1 MFDPLYNW
9 SLTPEKA
16 YKIQYGREPGPALRK
31 QWDKS
36 AEESKGQ
43 KANKLAER
51 ALLRV
56 THKLNGMEEGSHLS
70 VQGQVNQR
78 NLIIVRK
85 DFFYTYLHFRKLNVA
100 LKWPFT
106 SNGFCIAS
114 Y

>member
-78 NLIIVRK
+78 NLIIVRNE
-85 DFFYTYLHFRKLNVA
+85 FFYIIIIKYLCTFSEIECCPQMAIYK
-100 LKWPFT
+100 
-106 SNGFCIAS
+106 
-114 Y
+114 

>member
-9 SLTPEKA
+9 SLTPAKA
-16 YKIQYGREPGPALRK
+16 YKIQYGREPGPALQK

-70 VQGQVNQR
+70 VQGQVKQR

-85 DFFYTYLHFRKLNVA
+85 DLFIYVPIKVHFRKLNAA
-100 LKWPFT
+100 LKWLFT
-106 SNGFCIAS
+106 NDISA
-114 Y
+114 

>member
-78 NLIIVRK
+78 NLIIVRNE
-85 DFFYTYLHFRKLNVA
+85 FFYIIIIKYLC
-100 LKWPFT
+100 PF
-106 SNGFCIAS
+106 SEIECCPQMAI
-114 Y
+114 YK

>member
-70 VQGQVNQR
+70 VQGQVSQR
-78 NLIIVRK
+78 NLIIARIE
-85 DFFYTYLHFRKLNVA
+85 FFYIIIIKYLCTFSEIECCPQMAIYK
-100 LKWPFT
+100 
-106 SNGFCIAS
+106 
-114 Y
+114 

>member
-78 NLIIVRK
+78 NLIIARK
-85 DFFYTYLHFRKLNVA
+85 EFFYIIIIKYLCTFSEIECCPQMAIYK
-100 LKWPFT
+100 
-106 SNGFCIAS
+106 
-114 Y
+114 

>member
-9 SLTPEKA
+9 SLTPAKA
-16 YKIQYGREPGPALRK
+16 YKLQYGREPGPALRK

-78 NLIIVRK
+78 NLIIFRK
-85 DFFYTYLHFRKLNVA
+85 DLYYISTSCGRVVRDFEREAKTRCNFQFR
-100 LKWPFT
+100 
-106 SNGFCIAS
+106 
-114 Y
+114 

>member
-85 DFFYTYLHFRKLNVA
+85 DFFIQRLLSKN
-100 LKWPFT
+100 
-106 SNGFCIAS
+106 S
-114 Y
+114 

>member
-9 SLTPEKA
+9 SLTPAKA
-16 YKIQYGREPGPALRK
+16 YKIQYGREPGPALQK

-85 DFFYTYLHFRKLNVA
+85 DFFYSPQMAIYK
-100 LKWPFT
+100 
-106 SNGFCIAS
+106 
-114 Y
+114 

>member
-9 SLTPEKA
+9 SLTPAKA

-85 DFFYTYLHFRKLNVA
+85 VYLIYSHFQKFDIV
-100 LKWPFT
+100 
-106 SNGFCIAS
+106 SNS
-114 Y
+114 YLQFRFVGESKKP

>member
-85 DFFYTYLHFRKLNVA
+85 DFFYIIILVPKYLCTFSEIECCPQMAIYK
-100 LKWPFT
+100 
-106 SNGFCIAS
+106 
-114 Y
+114 